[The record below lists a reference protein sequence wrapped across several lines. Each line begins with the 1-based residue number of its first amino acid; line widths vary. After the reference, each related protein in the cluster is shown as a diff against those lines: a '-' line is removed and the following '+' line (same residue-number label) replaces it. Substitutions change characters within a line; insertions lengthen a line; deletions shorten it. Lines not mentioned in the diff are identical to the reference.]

1 MDTIIA
7 LACGAGA
14 AAAREDD
21 IIQANASS
29 CDVSSVDL
37 SVAEQVRL
45 CHDRDG
51 HPSKNEHREIFQAR
65 KGRGYPPTVRRRKIE
80 TGGIETS
87 L

>member
-7 LACGAGA
+7 LTCGAGA

-21 IIQANASS
+21 IIQANVSS
-29 CDVSSVDL
+29 CDISPVDL

-51 HPSKNEHREIFQAR
+51 HPSENKHREIFQAR
-65 KGRGYPPTVRRRKIE
+65 KGRGYPPNFLALLT
-80 TGGIETS
+80 TS
-87 L
+87 SAKPAP